1 MALGGA
7 EKACVVLMCT
17 LRVEWAGASARS
29 LRALASVGG
38 WKIISQPGNKIWLE
52 APPGDMPWPPKAAPA
67 PVRGPSEDV
76 YP

>member
-1 MALGGA
+1 MDGW
-7 EKACVVLMCT
+7 ERSRIVLMCT
-17 LRVEWAGASARS
+17 LRVEWARASRFS
-29 LRALASVGG
+29 SCRWSSVGE
-38 WKIISQPGNKIWLE
+38 WKIISHARNKIRLE

>member
-1 MALGGA
+1 MGGA
-7 EKACVVLMCT
+7 EKACVVPMWT
-17 LRVEWAGASARS
+17 RRVEWAGPSARS

-38 WKIISQPGNKIWLE
+38 WKIISHPPNKIWLE
-52 APPGDMPWPPKAAPA
+52 GPPGDMPWPPKAARA